1 MNTALACPIVT
12 KSLCNSRLPDARIR
26 TEGRMTIRWRPVLG
40 IVLCSQLVL
49 AASTPPTKHNSIYDY
64 SLVGL
69 DGKDFSLSAYK
80 GKVLL
85 IVNLASQSIYKSQIS
100 SLEALQKT
108 YADKGLQLVG
118 IPSSDFGAQ
127 ELTDNAA
134 IQHYYLET
142 EHITFPIFS
151 KASLRGKDAIPLI
164 HFLTDPKE
172 GAAGGDLHWNF
183 TKFLVDRQGHPVLRF
198 EADSDPN
205 DPEFRVKLEQILDG
219 TYKKKEPS
227 GKEDS
232 TPPSDDDDDD
242 GG

>member
-1 MNTALACPIVT
+1 
-12 KSLCNSRLPDARIR
+12 
-26 TEGRMTIRWRPVLG
+26 MTISWRPILG

-49 AASTPPTKHNSIYDY
+49 AASLPPTKHKSIYDY

-85 IVNLASQSIYKSQIS
+85 IVNLASQSIYKNQMSA
-100 SLEALQKT
+100 LENLQKT

-127 ELTDNAA
+127 ELADNKA

-142 EHITFPIFS
+142 EHVNFPVFS
-151 KASLRGKDAIPLI
+151 KAPLRGKDAIPLI

-172 GAAGGDLHWNF
+172 GTPGGELHWNF
-183 TKFLVDRQGHPVLRF
+183 TKFLVDRQGRPVLRL
-198 EADSDPN
+198 EADSDPA

-219 TYKKKEPS
+219 TYKKKDSS
-227 GKEDS
+227 GKEGD
-232 TPPSDDDDDD
+232 TPPSDDGDDD